1 MQIKLEIL
9 KRGDTVLNVLENHIA
24 VKKKSGEVEIFQFFR
39 DEDGLPRLSDDII
52 FVTQGNGSVSA
63 KADGSTVEFTTFWGD
78 YLWRNYIRNVQFM

>member
-1 MQIKLEIL
+1 MQVKLEIL
-9 KRGDTVLNVLENHIA
+9 KRGDTVLNVWENHIA

-63 KADGSTVEFTTFWGD
+63 KADGSTVEFTTF
-78 YLWRNYIRNVQFM
+78 